1 MLNDIKWLFFDVGS
15 TLVDE
20 TDCYNHRI
28 QDAIA
33 GTNITFEEFNE
44 KRMFFSKKNLKG
56 DIEALR
62 FFGLTKTPWHL
73 EDEKLYDD
81 AKEDTISVL
90 LQIRQQEHKNAL
102 KTGDL

>member
-1 MLNDIKWLFFDVGS
+1 MLNNIKWLFFDVGS

-44 KRMFFSKKNLKG
+44 KRMFFSKKNLKV

-62 FFGLTKTPWHL
+62 KRIQYRCYCKSGSGHTKTP
-73 EDEKLYDD
+73 
-81 AKEDTISVL
+81 
-90 LQIRQQEHKNAL
+90 
-102 KTGDL
+102 